1 MDNVQQNG
9 ECVHTVTAI
18 SLQHSFSAVAELLEL
33 PQLVLGSQKW
43 TPVKVE
49 LLTTNWILDPANL
62 VFGHYWQI

>member
-33 PQLVLGSQKW
+33 PQLVLGSQK
-43 TPVKVE
+43 
-49 LLTTNWILDPANL
+49 
-62 VFGHYWQI
+62 